1 MQTLSTAQRTALC
14 FRIDSFFCIYY
25 IEVIELL
32 KTWLRGSLVGFLVY
46 TDSMNGFAN
55 NPTNKRREQNNI

>member
-1 MQTLSTAQRTALC
+1 MQTLSTAQRTTLC
-14 FRIDSFFCIYY
+14 FHIDSFFCIYY

-32 KTWLRGSLVGFLVY
+32 KTWLRGSSVGLGVY

-55 NPTNKRREQNNI
+55 NLTNKRREPNNI